1 MPRAIAIMLLGFGL
15 WFSIRGI
22 RRPFVGIA
30 PVRLQP
36 LLAITASV
44 AVFALTAQ
52 RLGLALS
59 SFAAILIACLATR
72 EARPIEAVLFA
83 LGLSAAAVLLF
94 VKVLACQ
101 CRSGLEHG
109 SDMEL
114 FDNLQIGLA
123 TALLPHNLLFCL
135 IGVVIGTAI
144 GVLPGIGPIPAVALL
159 LPFTFGLSPPS
170 AMIMLAGIFYGAQYG
185 GSTTAILV
193 NVPGETSSVVT
204 CLDGHEMAKQGK
216 AGTALAIAAISS
228 FFAGTVATVVIAV
241 LSVPLAAL
249 ALKFTAVEYFS
260 LLVLGLIAAVVLAH
274 GSVAKSLAMVLLG
287 ILLGLVGIDVNSGA
301 PRMTFGIPEISDG
314 LDFVP
319 VAMGMFGLGEI
330 IANLERPAVM
340 RVVSQSIRSLIP
352 SREDLRAAFPAMVRG
367 TLLGSVLGVL
377 PGGGAALPPF
387 SSYALEKKLARDP
400 SRFGKGAI
408 EGVAGPEAA
417 NNAGAQTSFIPLLTL
432 GIPANALMALMIGAL
447 MMQGIQPG
455 PQIMREQ
462 PELVWGVIASMWVGN
477 LMLLVINLPLIGV
490 WVSMLKIPYRLLFPA
505 IVLFCCI
512 GTFGIANNLFN
523 VWLML
528 GCALIGYFFIKVGVE
543 PAPLLLGLVLGP
555 QLEEYFRRAMLLAD
569 GDFTVFLRRPISAT
583 LLAIVAVLFLLM
595 VFPAIRRSRKEAL
608 AE

>member
-1 MPRAIAIMLLGFGL
+1 
-15 WFSIRGI
+15 
-22 RRPFVGIA
+22 
-30 PVRLQP
+30 
-36 LLAITASV
+36 
-44 AVFALTAQ
+44 
-52 RLGLALS
+52 
-59 SFAAILIACLATR
+59 
-72 EARPIEAVLFA
+72 
-83 LGLSAAAVLLF
+83 
-94 VKVLACQ
+94 
-101 CRSGLEHG
+101 
-109 SDMEL
+109 MEL
-114 FDNLQIGLA
+114 FDNLLIGLS
-123 TALLPHNLLFCL
+123 TALQFKNLGFCL
-135 IGVVIGTAI
+135 IGVLIGTAI
-144 GVLPGIGPIPAVALL
+144 GVLPGIGPIPTIALL
-159 LPFTFGLSPPS
+159 LPFTFGMEPAG

-204 CLDGHEMAKQGK
+204 CLDGHQMARQGK
-216 AGTALAIAAISS
+216 AGLALAIAALSS
-228 FFAGTVATVVIAV
+228 FFAGTVATIVIAL

-274 GSVAKSLAMVLLG
+274 GSVARSLSMVLLG
-287 ILLGLVGIDVNSGA
+287 LLLGLVGIDVSSGA
-301 PRMTFGIPEISDG
+301 ARMTFGVPQLSDG

-319 VAMGMFGLGEI
+319 VAMGMFGLAEI
-330 IANLERPAVM
+330 IANLERPAE
-340 RVVSQSIRSLIP
+340 RHVVSQAVRGLVP
-352 SREDLRAAFPAMVRG
+352 SWADLKQAFPAMVRG
-367 TLLGSVLGVL
+367 TALGSALGVL

-400 SRFGKGAI
+400 SRFGHGAI

-462 PELVWGVIASMWVGN
+462 PQLVWGVIASMWVGN
-477 LMLLVINLPLIGV
+477 LMLLVINLPLIGL
-490 WVSMLKIPYRLLFPA
+490 WVSMLRIPYRLLFPA

-512 GTFGIANNLFN
+512 GTYGIANSLFN

-528 GCALIGYFFIKVGVE
+528 GCAAIGYFFIKVGVE

-555 QLEEYFRRAMLLAD
+555 QLEEYFRRAMLLSD
-569 GDFTVFLRRPISAT
+569 GDFSVFLTRPISAG
-583 LLAIVAVLFLLM
+583 LLAVVALM
-595 VFPAIRRSRKEAL
+595 LVAMLSPVVVRGRKQAL

>member
-1 MPRAIAIMLLGFGL
+1 
-15 WFSIRGI
+15 
-22 RRPFVGIA
+22 
-30 PVRLQP
+30 
-36 LLAITASV
+36 
-44 AVFALTAQ
+44 
-52 RLGLALS
+52 
-59 SFAAILIACLATR
+59 
-72 EARPIEAVLFA
+72 
-83 LGLSAAAVLLF
+83 
-94 VKVLACQ
+94 
-101 CRSGLEHG
+101 
-109 SDMEL
+109 MEL
-114 FDNLQIGLA
+114 FDNLLIGLS
-123 TALLPHNLLFCL
+123 TALQLKNLGFCL
-135 IGVVIGTAI
+135 IGVLIGTAI
-144 GVLPGIGPIPAVALL
+144 GVLPGIGPIPTIALL
-159 LPFTFGLSPPS
+159 LPFTFGMEPAG

-204 CLDGHEMAKQGK
+204 CLDGHQMARQGK
-216 AGTALAIAAISS
+216 AGLALAIAALSS
-228 FFAGTVATVVIAV
+228 FFAGTVATIVIAL

-274 GSVAKSLAMVLLG
+274 GSVARSLSMVLLG
-287 ILLGLVGIDVNSGA
+287 LLFGLVGIDVSSGA
-301 PRMTFGIPEISDG
+301 ARMTFGVPELSDG

-319 VAMGMFGLGEI
+319 VAMGMFGLAEI
-330 IANLERPAVM
+330 IANLERPAE
-340 RVVSQSIRSLIP
+340 RHVVSQAVRGLIP
-352 SREDLRAAFPAMVRG
+352 SWADLKQAFPAMVRG
-367 TLLGSVLGVL
+367 TALGSALGVL

-387 SSYALEKKLARDP
+387 SSYALEKKLAKNP
-400 SRFGKGAI
+400 SRFGQGAI

-462 PELVWGVIASMWVGN
+462 PQLVWGVIASMWVGN
-477 LMLLVINLPLIGV
+477 LMLLVINLPLIGL
-490 WVSMLKIPYRLLFPA
+490 WVSMLRIPYRLLFPA

-512 GTFGIANNLFN
+512 GTYGIANSLFN

-528 GCALIGYFFIKVGVE
+528 GCAAVGYFFIKVGVE

-569 GDFTVFLRRPISAT
+569 GDFSVFLTRPISAG
-583 LLAIVAVLFLLM
+583 LLAVVALLLAAMLSPM
-595 VFPAIRRSRKEAL
+595 VVRGRKQAL